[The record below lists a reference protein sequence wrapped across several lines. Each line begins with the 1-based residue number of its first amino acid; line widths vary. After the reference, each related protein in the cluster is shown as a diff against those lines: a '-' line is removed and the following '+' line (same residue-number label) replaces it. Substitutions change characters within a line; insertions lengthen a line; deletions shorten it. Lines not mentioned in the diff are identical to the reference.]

1 MRSLDRSEGSV
12 LVRNG
17 ISGRRPSSFCGE
29 ALEASDEG
37 DRVRAAVKKD
47 RDDDKEWGEKDVDV
61 DIGRAKTDRGIAEG
75 TYASTVTQTAS
86 ADRSNRR
93 FFADTI
99 VMASFTLRLPSD
111 DGYVV
116 ALASSCI
123 D

>member
-61 DIGRAKTDRGIAEG
+61 DIGRAKTDRGIAKG
-75 TYASTVTQTAS
+75 TYPSTGTQTAS
-86 ADRSNRR
+86 ADRSNMR

-99 VMASFTLRLPSD
+99 VIFL
-111 DGYVV
+111 
-116 ALASSCI
+116 
-123 D
+123 